1 MPSRSF
7 YCTYP
12 DCGANYRRR
21 EHLKR
26 HVAAHH
32 EKDDRFSCPYCES
45 TLTRSDLLRR
55 HIRIYHPRRDPL
67 PSRVQKACSACHAR
81 KERCHGGFP
90 CSACEKR
97 GVPCLSRDSGPEEQ
111 RAVDAN
117 VEMTPSHR
125 VRPPSP
131 APAESSILS
140 PPASGPPRWVA
151 QDYIDI
157 YFREFHP
164 KWPFLH
170 RGTFDPS
177 HEPCILI
184 QSIVMIGLWIE
195 GGRKSRD
202 SARDLHRSLCA
213 AIHSQMDRWYVLDST
228 PDGNQSTPWPIATF
242 QSVLLQSI
250 FALLLAGDQAAFDL
264 NLRYCVQPDEYK
276 LLLALVQTCR
286 RTRIFCYPE
295 MLAQHSATAPLA
307 MVWVSVEEIKRFGL
321 ALYKVCR
328 MTTCAGST
336 DGDRS
341 RGRDELLTLADL
353 SFGMPDSDELWDV
366 EPGSYQRTALKTTL
380 RDNRDSTSWVS
391 VSADVLYDAGVDF
404 DWI

>member
-45 TLTRSDLLRR
+45 SLTR
-55 HIRIYHPRRDPL
+55 RD
-67 PSRVQKACSACHAR
+67 KACSACHGR

-97 GVPCLSRDSGPEEQ
+97 GVPCLSKDSAPEEQ
-111 RAVDAN
+111 RAVDDN
-117 VEMTPSHR
+117 VEMILSHR
-125 VRPPSP
+125 VRRPSP
-131 APAESSILS
+131 APAESSIPS
-140 PPASGPPRWVA
+140 PPTSGAPRWVA
-151 QDYIDI
+151 QDYVDI

-164 KWPFLH
+164 RWPFLH
-170 RGTFDPS
+170 RGTFDLS

-202 SARDLHRSLCA
+202 SARDLHRNLCA
-213 AIHSQMDRWYVLDST
+213 AIRSQMDRWYVLDST
-228 PDGNQSTPWPIATF
+228 PDGNQNTPWPIATF

-264 NLRYCVQPDEYK
+264 NLRYYIQTDEYE

-286 RTRIFCYPE
+286 RSRIFFYPA

-307 MVWVSVEEIKRFGL
+307 MVWVSVEEIKRLGL

-328 MTTCAGST
+328 MTACAGST

-353 SFGMPDSDELWDV
+353 SFSMPDSDELWDV
-366 EPGSYQRTALKTTL
+366 ESGSYQRTALQTTL
-380 RDNRDSTSWVS
+380 RDNRDPTSWVS
-391 VSADVLYDAGVDF
+391 ASADVLYDAGVDF